1 MSEPWQ
7 RHRRPLPPLSF
18 TLNSLPISHQRHTPF
33 LSGRFNLATMFSLWG
48 SDCSPSLHSLT
59 QSASV
64 AVSLLCTV
72 HLYGLR
78 RPGVSSTGKWT
89 CNNSQGGK
97 AWPPR
102 IPGNIPAVLGRLS
115 SLWLSLAWAWE
126 WWGGGCGMGVRWRRW
141 SGNSRLWSLPH
152 INKIPYVYTF
162 PLIICSKCPPC
173 SPK

>member
-78 RPGVSSTGKWT
+78 RPGVSSTGKWA

-97 AWPPR
+97 AWPPAYQATFCYTR
-102 IPGNIPAVLGRLS
+102 QALITDFLWLGPGNDGVEGVVWGLGEGDEVGIQDYE
-115 SLWLSLAWAWE
+115 A
-126 WWGGGCGMGVRWRRW
+126 
-141 SGNSRLWSLPH
+141 
-152 INKIPYVYTF
+152 Y
-162 PLIICSKCPPC
+162 LI
-173 SPK
+173 